1 MPQQQYPCP
10 GMKTMSLET
19 KECLKG
25 WTNSSE
31 SCVVLNNLKII
42 ITYLRYETSP
52 VLQMFPCR
60 FSGEYHNRLCLR
72 YSQTASQ
79 QGMLPRK
86 RCRLDTKEV
95 KTVVIIYKGKNM
107 TFLLSGGR
115 RGVFRSS
122 KKIWKRRIPSFIVS
136 SCPSLTRAIKSS
148 DLSITSRWL
157 SPSLGSQP
165 TLLKCEV
172 HESFKI
178 VAPGKQ
184 KKNCNE

>member
-1 MPQQQYPCP
+1 M
-10 GMKTMSLET
+10 
-19 KECLKG
+19 
-25 WTNSSE
+25 
-31 SCVVLNNLKII
+31 
-42 ITYLRYETSP
+42 
-52 VLQMFPCR
+52 LQMFPCR
-60 FSGEYHNRLCLR
+60 FSGEHHNQLCSR
-72 YSQTASQ
+72 YSRSASQ
-79 QGMLPRK
+79 QGMLPK
-86 RCRLDTKEV
+86 KHCRLDTRGKE
-95 KTVVIIYKGKNM
+95 VVIIYKGKKM

-172 HESFKI
+172 HESIKI
-178 VAPGKQ
+178 VITHKYIENRYDIKLVGILGSQQ
-184 KKNCNE
+184 KKLDQKFFDIARQVRISIS